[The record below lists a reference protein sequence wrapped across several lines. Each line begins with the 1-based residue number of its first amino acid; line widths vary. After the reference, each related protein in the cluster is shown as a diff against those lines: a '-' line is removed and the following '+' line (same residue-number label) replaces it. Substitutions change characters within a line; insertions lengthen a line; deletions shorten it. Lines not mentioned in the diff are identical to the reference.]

1 MGKKSRVK
9 QRAATPSNAPG
20 STAPGAAEVGP
31 RQPCPCGSG
40 RRYKHCHGRPGG
52 APAPYVA
59 RTFEGLPGE
68 CDWVALR
75 EFVPTAT
82 ARLSLRDG
90 AQSDREVTVATL
102 LPLATPAFVR
112 MDGSV
117 WIGLQVHAN
126 HGDVSRDLAHTVEL
140 ALDAEPG
147 SQIALDDAPP
157 PGPRLQD
164 LVDPAAAFDVTVH
177 EGFDFWVADV
187 DDPEGELAAAVQSA
201 NDAAAPSHRLTSVDA
216 AYWTRIGGR
225 EFVRWVLP
233 YDENEVLDG
242 FARLHA
248 AGADR
253 FGESGRLLGMFR
265 AHGLQTPVWELPVGS
280 GAEPFDDGLA
290 EIKPRLDTALGERA
304 ALSADERAARN
315 GLANRQLT
323 VR

>member
-9 QRAATPSNAPG
+9 QRAATT
-20 STAPGAAEVGP
+20 STASGDAEVAP

-82 ARLSLRDG
+82 ARLPLRDG
-90 AQSDREVTVATL
+90 VKTDREVTVATL
-102 LPLATPAFVR
+102 LPLATPAVVR
-112 MDGSV
+112 MNGSV
-117 WIGLQVHAN
+117 WIGLQVYAN
-126 HGDVSRDLAHTVEL
+126 HGDVSRDLAHTLEL
-140 ALDAEPG
+140 ALEAEPG

-164 LVDPAAAFDVTVH
+164 LVDPAGAFDVTVH

-201 NDAAAPSHRLTSVDA
+201 NDAAAPSQRLTSVDA
-216 AYWTRIGGR
+216 AYWTRIGER

-233 YDENEVLDG
+233 YDENQVLDG

-265 AHGLQTPVWELPVGS
+265 AHGLQTPVWELPMGS
-280 GAEPFDDGLA
+280 GPEPFDQGLA
-290 EIKPRLDTALGERA
+290 EIKPRLDAALAEPA